1 MTRLLPIAALLMLM
15 PMLAAAHEYRA
26 GTLLIEHP
34 WARATPKGAEVGGGY
49 MKVVNEGKQADRL
62 IGASLALAQKT
73 EIHAM
78 KMENGVMQMRPATQ
92 GLEIK
97 PGATLEF
104 NPESF
109 HLMFEGL
116 RQPLTQGQHVEGTL
130 VFEKAGTVKV
140 VFFVEGIGAHSPQGA
155 ASGSKSGVMSHMEGM
170 PASKAAEQAR

>member
-1 MTRLLPIAALLMLM
+1 MAGFRQSDRLYTEASTSGFSMKGPLMTRLLPIAALLMLM

-97 PGATLEF
+97 P
-104 NPESF
+104 
-109 HLMFEGL
+109 
-116 RQPLTQGQHVEGTL
+116 
-130 VFEKAGTVKV
+130 
-140 VFFVEGIGAHSPQGA
+140 
-155 ASGSKSGVMSHMEGM
+155 
-170 PASKAAEQAR
+170 